1 MNDLEYWRE
10 LAEETRQSTEKIAS
24 IVDELNQN
32 AQVATDIVK
41 QSIGAMDTQNEK
53 VADASDGF
61 GEVQK
66 HIIQD
71 DIKKEQVTG
80 SWSDLLLCYTSVLAH
95 W

>member
-1 MNDLEYWRE
+1 M
-10 LAEETRQSTEKIAS
+10 
-24 IVDELNQN
+24 DELNQN

-80 SWSDLLLCYTSVLAH
+80 S
-95 W
+95 